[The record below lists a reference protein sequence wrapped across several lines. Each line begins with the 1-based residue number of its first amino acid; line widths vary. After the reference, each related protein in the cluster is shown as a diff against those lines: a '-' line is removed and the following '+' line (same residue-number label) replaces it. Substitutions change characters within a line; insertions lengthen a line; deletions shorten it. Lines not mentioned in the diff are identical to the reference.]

1 MRFSDAVDFARTSLG
16 KRRLRTFL
24 TASGVMIGI
33 GALVS
38 MISFGKGMQK
48 NVTRAFRSSDLFTTL
63 MVMPGGAETPG
74 RNAPGEDPDDR
85 PRPAA
90 KDAGRPEASLD
101 DAAVAAIAKIPGVAM
116 AYPDIG
122 FPAMVGL
129 GQGGGE
135 FRLIQVVPA
144 AVVATQARKIKWG
157 RGYGGDAEE
166 GVVVSQAFLRRFK
179 VTDPAAAVG
188 QKIRIT
194 TVSLDLGR
202 LATLNLGSI
211 LAGETSPVAQESYEF
226 PILGII
232 GAEAFGEEGSLAP
245 SGVMIPPG
253 PAKGIK
259 RLPFSSVWDLFRVQ
273 GGRMGYSAVT
283 VKLGSLRDL
292 DPVRDEVRTMGFA
305 TFALADQF
313 DQITK
318 AFTIMDMVLAAVGM
332 IAIVVAALGIVNT
345 MVMSILER
353 YREIGVMKAVGASD
367 GDIRRIFF
375 FESGAIGFLGGVAGC
390 ALGWVTSLVINRVV
404 DFYLARQG
412 VPAVAY
418 FAFPVWIFL
427 GAVAFAIVVS
437 LVSGIYPARR
447 AARVDPVVAL
457 RHD

>member
-1 MRFSDAVDFARTSLG
+1 MRFSDAVEFARTSLG

-48 NVTRAFRSSDLFTTL
+48 NVTQAFRSSDLFTTL

-74 RNAPGEDPDDR
+74 RNVPGGDPDAR
-85 PRPAA
+85 PRPSP
-90 KDAGRPEASLD
+90 KDEGRPDAVLD
-101 DAAVAAIAKIPGVAM
+101 DAAVAALAKIPGVTL

-129 GQGGGE
+129 GSGGGE
-135 FRLIQVVPA
+135 LRLVQVVPA
-144 AVVATQARKIKWG
+144 AVVAAQARKIKWG
-157 RGYGGDAEE
+157 KAYGSDTED

-179 VTDPAAAVG
+179 LSDPAAAVG

-194 TVSLDLGR
+194 SVSLDLGR
-202 LATLNLGSI
+202 LASLNIGSI
-211 LAGETSPVAQESYEF
+211 LAGETSPVAQTTYEF
-226 PILGII
+226 PILGVM
-232 GAEAFGEEGSLAP
+232 ATEAFGEEGSLAP

-259 RLPFSSVWDLFRVQ
+259 RLPFSSVWDLFRVK

-283 VKLGSLRDL
+283 VKLASLRDL
-292 DPVRDEVRTMGFA
+292 DPVRDEVRRMGYS

-375 FESGAIGFLGGVAGC
+375 FESGAIGFLVGVAGC
-390 ALGWVTSLVINRVV
+390 VLGWVTSLVINRVV

-412 VPAVAY
+412 VPPVAY

-427 GAVAFAIVVS
+427 GAIAFAVLVS

>member
-1 MRFSDAVDFARTSLG
+1 MRFSDAVDFARSSLN

-24 TASGVMIGI
+24 TASGVTIGI

-48 NVTRAFRSSDLFTTL
+48 NVTQAFKSSDLFTTL

-74 RNAPGEDPDDR
+74 RRTPGEDPDSR
-85 PRPAA
+85 PMPAA
-90 KDAGRPEASLD
+90 KDQGRPDAVLD
-101 DAAVAAIAKIPGVAM
+101 DAAVAAVAKIPGVAI

-129 GQGGGE
+129 GAGGGE
-135 FRLIQVVPA
+135 FRLVQVVPA
-144 AVVATQARKIKWG
+144 AVAGSRALRVKWG
-157 RGYGGDAEE
+157 RAYASDDEA
-166 GVVVSQAFLRRFK
+166 GVIVSQALLRRLGK
-179 VTDPAAAVG
+179 ADPASAVG
-188 QKIRIT
+188 QRIRLT
-194 TVSLDLGR
+194 TVSFDLGR

-211 LAGETSPVAQESYEF
+211 LSGETSPVSQETTEF
-226 PILGII
+226 PILGVT
-232 GAEAFGEEGSLAP
+232 GTEAFGEESSLAP

-253 PAKGIK
+253 PAQRIK
-259 RLPFSSVWDLFRVQ
+259 RLPFSSVWDLFRVK

-292 DPVRDEVRTMGFA
+292 DPVRSEVRKMGFA

-318 AFTIMDMVLAAVGM
+318 AFYIMDMVLAAVGM

-375 FESGAIGFLGGVAGC
+375 FESGAIGFLGGAAGC
-390 ALGWVTSLVINRVV
+390 LLGWLTSLVINRVV
-404 DFYLARQG
+404 GFYLARQG
-412 VPAVAY
+412 VPPVAY
-418 FAFPVWIFL
+418 FAFPLWIFL
-427 GAVAFAIVVS
+427 GAIAFAVLVS

>member
-1 MRFSDAVDFARTSLG
+1 VRFADAVDFALASLR
-16 KRRLRTFL
+16 KRRLRTLL

-38 MISFGKGMQK
+38 MISFGKGLQK
-48 NVTRAFRSSDLFTTL
+48 NVTQAFRSSDLFTTL
-63 MVMPGGAETPG
+63 MIMPGGANAPG
-74 RNAPGEDPDDR
+74 RNGPGEDPDDQ
-85 PRPAA
+85 PGPGP
-90 KDAGRPEASLD
+90 KDRGRPDAVLD

-129 GQGGGE
+129 GSGGGE
-135 FRLIQVVPA
+135 FRLVQVVPA
-144 AVVATQARKIKWG
+144 AVAATQARKIKWG
-157 RGYGGDAEE
+157 RTYASDEEE
-166 GVVVSQAFLRRFK
+166 GVLVSRSFLRRSKFS
-179 VTDPAAAVG
+179 DPAAAVG

-211 LAGETSPVAQESYEF
+211 LSGETSPVAQETYEF
-226 PILGII
+226 PILGVM
-232 GAEAFGEEGSLAP
+232 GAEAFGQEGNLAP

-253 PAKGIK
+253 PAKRIK
-259 RLPFSSVWDLFRVQ
+259 RLPFSSVWDLFRVK

-292 DPVRDEVRTMGFA
+292 EPVRSEVRKMGFS

-318 AFTIMDMVLAAVGM
+318 AFYIMDMVLAAVGM

-353 YREIGVMKAVGASD
+353 FREIGVMKAVGAAD
-367 GDIRRIFF
+367 GDIKRIFF
-375 FESGAIGFLGGVAGC
+375 FESGAIGFAGGAAGC

-404 DFYLARQG
+404 NFYLARQG
-412 VPAVAY
+412 VPPVHY
-418 FAFPVWIFL
+418 FAFPFWIFA
-427 GAVAFAIVVS
+427 GAVAFSVLVS
-437 LVSGIYPARR
+437 LASGIYPARR